1 MSSGQPSV
9 ENGHSPE
16 LNHVSK
22 MSGSCWSSAAGRP
35 QTAQASGPAS
45 SDDTVT
51 WPSGQY
57 QAGMRWPH
65 HSWRETFQSRMLVS
79 QCSQVFSNR
88 SGRIRVRPLRVASSA
103 RSASGVVRMNHWV
116 LSRGS
121 MMSLLRSQRP
131 MTISCGTA
139 ATRSPAASRSAT
151 IAARAS
157 NRSIPS

>member
-16 LNHVSK
+16 LNQVSK
-22 MSGSCWSSAAGRP
+22 MSASCRSSAAGRP
-35 QTAQASGPAS
+35 QTSQASGPAA

-65 HSWRETFQSRMLVS
+65 HSWRDTFQSWMLVI

-88 SGRIRVRPLRVASSA
+88 SGTNRVRPVAGRLERA
-103 RSASGVVRMNHWV
+103 RRE
-116 LSRGS
+116 
-121 MMSLLRSQRP
+121 RP
-131 MTISCGTA
+131 V
-139 ATRSPAASRSAT
+139 
-151 IAARAS
+151 AR
-157 NRSIPS
+157 